1 MGRGGN
7 TRKNSVG
14 SKDQDTGDGAIKE
27 GCEEIKMQGIRNA
40 NSSRAWETVPTERRC
55 DQGGVQFLKIWSIRG
70 RIWASSVGGGEGRGM
85 DQQLRGPAAFC
96 RGPEF
101 GF

>member
-7 TRKNSVG
+7 ARKNSVG
-14 SKDQDTGDGAIKE
+14 SKDRDTGDGAIKE

-40 NSSRAWETVPTERRC
+40 NSSRAWGTGLTERRC

-70 RIWASSVGGGEGRGM
+70 RIWASSVSVGKVEGWISS
-85 DQQLRGPAAFC
+85 
-96 RGPEF
+96 
-101 GF
+101 